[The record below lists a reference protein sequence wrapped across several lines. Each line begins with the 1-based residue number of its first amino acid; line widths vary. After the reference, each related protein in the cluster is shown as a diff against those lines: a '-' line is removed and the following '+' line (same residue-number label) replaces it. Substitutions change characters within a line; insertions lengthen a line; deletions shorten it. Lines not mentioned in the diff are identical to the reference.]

1 MENAEPNE
9 FSVLGFLQLYEVE
22 RKNKEI
28 KAVERY
34 VSV

>member
-9 FSVLGFLQLYEVE
+9 FSVLGFLQLYELE
-22 RKNKEI
+22 QKNKEI

-34 VSV
+34 VSI